1 MNISLVTSYII
12 AGILLLAIL
21 AMNMNMSISSTE
33 LTMTQLIRERAANI
47 TDMLTYDIPKIG
59 ANRTGK
65 TPAMIVEADS
75 NKIVFNSNIDNS
87 TDNSVETM
95 TWEFTT
101 NPVGSTENP
110 NDYILMRKTEYED
123 GSVDTTSITSGVTRF
138 LIRYYY
144 KYGSPR
150 SEALATPVP
159 GPVLPEIKQ
168 IDVRISLQSAE
179 KFYRNINANGRYVS
193 SVWEKRFSP
202 ANLQQDF

>member
-1 MNISLVTSYII
+1 
-12 AGILLLAIL
+12 
-21 AMNMNMSISSTE
+21 
-33 LTMTQLIRERAANI
+33 MTQLVREKAANI
-47 TDMLTYDIPKIG
+47 TEMITHDIPKIG

-65 TPAMIVEADS
+65 TDSMIVEADS
-75 NKIVFNSNIDNS
+75 SKIAFKSNIDNS
-87 TDNSVETM
+87 TDNSVETI
-95 TWEFTT
+95 TWELTT

-144 KYGSPR
+144 QYGAPR
-150 SEALATPVP
+150 SYALSTPVP
-159 GPVLPEIKQ
+159 GPIRSEIKQ

-179 KFYRNINANGRYVS
+179 KFYTNINANGRYVT